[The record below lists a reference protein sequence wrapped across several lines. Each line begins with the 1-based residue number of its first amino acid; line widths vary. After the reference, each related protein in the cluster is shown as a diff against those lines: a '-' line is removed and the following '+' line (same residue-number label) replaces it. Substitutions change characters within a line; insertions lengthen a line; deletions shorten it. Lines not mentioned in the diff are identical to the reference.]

1 MAGLC
6 LSCQAFL
13 KTPSPYYKQEI
24 WYQTCDDTKMS
35 SKANL
40 MSKPFVDYLG
50 PICPCHSITSLLSHC
65 AVHAGMPSSQSPLKF
80 QPPNVKLLAKR
91 WYILFSPQTVPLLLL
106 SPNPSDCGSNL
117 SVSLDPAPETACEYD
132 GIGGLLVLMLPG
144 GLL

>member
-1 MAGLC
+1 
-6 LSCQAFL
+6 
-13 KTPSPYYKQEI
+13 
-24 WYQTCDDTKMS
+24 MS

-50 PICPCHSITSLLSHC
+50 PICSCHSITSLLSQR
-65 AVHAGMPSSQSPLKF
+65 AVHAGKPSTQSP
-80 QPPNVKLLAKR
+80 PYVKLLAKR

-106 SPNPSDCGSNL
+106 SPDPSDCGNNL
-117 SVSLDPAPETACEYD
+117 SVSLDPAPDTACEYD